1 MGLTYSSVVDASLD
15 EVFSW
20 HARPGAITR
29 LAPPWQPLRVISE
42 ASGSEPLRD
51 GRAVLG
57 LPGGLRLVAAHQPDG
72 YDPPRAFADSLESFP
87 LPWRHTHQFSPA
99 GEQATLVTDVVD
111 TPLPARALRS
121 MFVYRH
127 RQLAGDLAALARAR
141 AICPDTLTIAVTG
154 SGGLIGTALTA
165 LLSTSGHQ
173 VIRLVRR
180 PPQHAGERYWRP
192 EDPGPDLL
200 SGVDAVIHL
209 AGASIGGRF
218 TPERKNEIRDSRIL
232 PTRLL
237 AELAAATAAG
247 GLRAFV
253 VASAIGIYGPDR
265 GEEILTEASSRGEG
279 FLADVVA
286 DWEDATT
293 PAAAAGIRTVRVRTG
308 IVQTPRGGMLRLLSP
323 LFEAGLGGRLGSGKQ
338 WLAWIGLDDLLDV
351 YLRAVLDPGLSGP
364 VNAVAPEPVR
374 NIDYT
379 RTLAGVL
386 RRPAVLPVPGF
397 GPRLLLGD
405 EGARE
410 IAQASQYVR
419 PERLI
424 AAGHQFRQPDLDGA
438 LRHLFGREETARPPI
453 RTPERSRIRD
463 RKPERESRR
472 PEK

>member
-1 MGLTYSSVVDASLD
+1 MGLTYSSVVDAAVD
-15 EVFSW
+15 DVFSW
-20 HARPGAITR
+20 HTRPGAVIR
-29 LAPPWQPLRVISE
+29 LTPPWLPVRVLRE
-42 ASGSEPLRD
+42 AASLRD

-57 LPGGLRLVAAHQPDG
+57 LPGGLRLVAEHQPDG
-72 YDPPRAFADSLESFP
+72 YDPPGSFADALTTP
-87 LPWRHTHQFSPA
+87 RPAWRHTHEFSPA
-99 GEQATLVTDVVD
+99 GASATLVTDVVQ
-111 TPLPARALRS
+111 TPLPARVLRS
-121 MFVYRH
+121 VFVYRH
-127 RQLAGDLAALARAR
+127 RQLAADLAALARAR
-141 AICPDTLTIAVTG
+141 AIYAGPLTVAVTG

-165 LLSTSGHQ
+165 LLTTSGHR

-180 PPQHAGERYWRP
+180 PPRHAGERHWRP
-192 EDPGPDLL
+192 EDPGPELL
-200 SGVDAVIHL
+200 EGADAVIHL

-218 TPERKNEIRDSRIL
+218 TPERKDEIRASRIL
-232 PTRLL
+232 PTRRL
-237 AELAAATAAG
+237 AQLAAP

-253 VASAIGIYGPDR
+253 TASAIGGYGPDR
-265 GEEILTEASSRGEG
+265 GDEILTESSPRGQG

-286 DWEDATT
+286 DWEAAAA
-293 PAAAAGIRTVRVRTG
+293 PAAAAGVRTVQVRTG

-338 WLAWIGLDDLLDV
+338 WLAWIALDDLLDI

-410 IAQASQYVR
+410 LAGASQHVR

-424 AAGHQFRQPDLDGA
+424 EAGHRFRQPELEGA
-438 LRHLFGREETARPPI
+438 LRHMFGRAR
-453 RTPERSRIRD
+453 
-463 RKPERESRR
+463 
-472 PEK
+472 

>member
-1 MGLTYSSVVDASLD
+1 MGLTYSSVVDASVD

-29 LAPPWQPLRVISE
+29 LAPPWQPVRVIRE
-42 ASGSEPLRD
+42 AGSLRD

-57 LPGGLRLVAAHQPDG
+57 LPGGLRWVAAHQPDS
-72 YDPPRAFADSLESFP
+72 YDPPHAFADSLESLP
-87 LPWRHTHQFSPA
+87 LSAVLPWRHTHEFSPA

-141 AICPDTLTIAVTG
+141 TICPDTLTIAVTG

-165 LLSTSGHQ
+165 LLTTSGHR

-180 PPQHAGERYWRP
+180 LPRHAGERYWRP
-192 EDPGPDLL
+192 EDPSPDLL
-200 SGVDAVIHL
+200 NGVDAVIHL

-218 TPERKNEIRDSRIL
+218 TPERKNEIRAQPD
-232 PTRLL
+232 P
-237 AELAAATAAG
+237 AHPPAG
-247 GLRAFV
+247 RAGRRYRCQRAGLRAFV
-253 VASAIGIYGPDR
+253 TASAIGIYGPDR
-265 GEEILTEASSRGEG
+265 GEEILTEASPRGEG
-279 FLADVVA
+279 FLANVVA
-286 DWEDATT
+286 DWEDATI

-379 RTLAGVL
+379 RTLASVL

-424 AAGHQFRQPDLDGA
+424 AAGHRFRQPDLEGA
-438 LRHLFGREETARPPI
+438 LRHLLGREETARPPI
-453 RTPERSRIRD
+453 RTPSG
-463 RKPERESRR
+463 RE
-472 PEK
+472 